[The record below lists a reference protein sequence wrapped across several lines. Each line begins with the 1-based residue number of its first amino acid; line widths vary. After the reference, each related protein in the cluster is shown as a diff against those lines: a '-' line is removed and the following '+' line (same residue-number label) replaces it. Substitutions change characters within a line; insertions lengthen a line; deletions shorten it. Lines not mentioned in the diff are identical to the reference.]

1 MADVIEVAERLIVGW
16 LTRGSLL
23 PCELAHRGKD
33 TPPEAITIVVV
44 NLAACEAHAA
54 GTVAP

>member
-16 LTRGSLL
+16 LTGQPV

-44 NLAACEAHAA
+44 DLAACEAHAA